1 MIFGDF
7 SVPHFRG
14 FMRRAPQSLTL
25 IATVCILGLSIRSA
39 YAITVGSACISGYN
53 GYLAF
58 DNSSPGNLLVC
69 NGTTYTDSRFKVDV
83 QDEVGNTATMTF
95 NLNVETKC

>member
-69 NGTTYTDSRFKVDV
+69 NGTTWGLGLSFTIRRLRWHRQHIAGSAAGYR
-83 QDEVGNTATMTF
+83 
-95 NLNVETKC
+95 